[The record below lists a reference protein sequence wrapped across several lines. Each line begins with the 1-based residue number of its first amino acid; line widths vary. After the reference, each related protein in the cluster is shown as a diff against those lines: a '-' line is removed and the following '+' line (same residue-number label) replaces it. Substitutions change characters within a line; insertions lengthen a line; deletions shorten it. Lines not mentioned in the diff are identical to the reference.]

1 MTFIKRTFCFVWGI
15 SVLSGQAVC
24 AQNAAP
30 TTQPQFPQTQSPI
43 NSEQLGILAN
53 TLAPEVLVLKHI
65 EQELKEKYKKEIYT
79 PPAVQSLF
87 FNPTEQALLREAR
100 SGFNTNVMDDGSSI
114 VEEDEKLALQK
125 DAPANETSFTERAL
139 SLGGIVFSTPDDWT
153 IWLNRRR
160 ITSANLP
167 KEAIDLR
174 VYKDFIELKWFDGKN
189 NKIFPIRL
197 RPNQTFNLDAQTF
210 VPG

>member
-1 MTFIKRTFCFVWGI
+1 MKRNIYLIAVIFLAAASI
-15 SVLSGQAVC
+15 SYAQELPQRPELSLPSLPGQSS
-24 AQNAAP
+24 QN
-30 TTQPQFPQTQSPI
+30 T
-43 NSEQLGILAN
+43 QLGVLAN

-87 FNPTEQALLREAR
+87 FNPMEQALLREAR
-100 SGFNTNVMDDGSSI
+100 SGFNTHVMDDGGAI
-114 VEEDEKLALQK
+114 EEAVEKLALQK
-125 DAPANETSFTERAL
+125 DEPAGEASIVDRAL
-139 SLGGIVFSTPDDWT
+139 SLGGIVFTTPDDWT
-153 IWLNRRR
+153 IWLNKRR
-160 ITSANLP
+160 ITAGNLP

-174 VYKDFIELKWFDGKN
+174 VYKDFIELKWFDARSN
-189 NKIFPIRL
+189 RIFPIRL